1 MRYSR
6 RSYRPGV
13 VAVFCLLITGFCW
26 AQPNV
31 AEGSD
36 YPMAFERMGVREGLS
51 VNNVTD
57 ILQDS
62 RGYVWIA
69 TESGLNRYDG
79 YDVQVYSSAQ
89 AGRHG
94 LRNDYIWELA
104 EDKDGNI
111 WLATNE
117 AGVLRWSRETDQF
130 TSFLAVAGTDRLDA
144 RRRSRAL
151 LIDRDGRLWVGTTGA
166 GVYVLDAHGRLL
178 TEYVKDATSARGLSS
193 NYVVGLMQDQA
204 GAIWVATSDGGL
216 DRIAADGATVVRRG
230 AGIATGVPSNSIS
243 SLIQTSTGEVWVGT
257 ADAGVVRLHED
268 GDGFQRIEGSDDGRG
283 RQVYDLLEDRL
294 GQIWVAT
301 AAGLHLYD
309 LAGNLLRAV
318 RHDPADP
325 LSLSNDIALTLY
337 QDRSGIIWVGTLGG
351 GVSRWNPRS
360 LSLGPRTP
368 RWLGGAHVNAFAD
381 LQGGTILVGTIGS
394 GLLHLG
400 PQGER
405 LAALPLPA
413 HAAEIGDQRVMSLLV
428 DGQGRLWIGT
438 QKHGLYMH
446 DPQSGSVRNFSGP
459 ASDRPGELAASGIMS
474 LHEAPDGRVWVGLFN
489 GGVAAIDGR
498 TLQVDEVPLE
508 RSAPGLAKL
517 RATALAMDANAQLWI
532 GTEGDGLLRY
542 NPAVGSLEHFLH
554 EPEREGSLPV
564 NTVYGLSIDSRGDI
578 WVATAGGGLAH
589 LRDAARASSSSNFRV
604 LSLSDGLSSNVVY
617 GVLED
622 GAGMMWV
629 STARGIVRIEPDRM
643 TARSY
648 HQEHGLFGEEFN
660 FGAYHRLRDGRL
672 IFGGTG
678 GFNLF
683 DPAEVVDVSVPP
695 LLQLTALEPT
705 DPSSARQEEDGL
717 HLSHR
722 MPSLSFEFAVL
733 DFAAPDKN
741 RYSYRLQGLEA
752 GWSPESTRRRVSY
765 TNLDAGQYVFRV
777 RGANSDGVW
786 AEQELAIPFRVDPAP
801 WATWW
806 AYTLYVLAG
815 IAALGLFLRWNF
827 RATARR
833 ARFNQLAFYDPVTG
847 LPNRYLF
854 QDRAQAVLE
863 RSQSRQESLAL
874 ICVRVVVGRQVSD
887 TLSADALDDVMRTL
901 VARFVRIVH
910 GGDTDVGRR
919 DLARIDSDWFAVY
932 IADRAAEAVAVR
944 LGERF
949 LRAITEP
956 VYFRSW
962 RLPLAVHVG
971 IASCPKHAGDL
982 RSLMKYAKTAGNSAE
997 QEHVSSIRLYE
1008 TKMTTR
1014 AASRVSLESQLR
1026 TAVDEDALELYF
1038 QPQYNVAGE
1047 VVGAEALLRWHDPE
1061 RGWVSPSEFVPLA
1074 EESDLILAIDAWVA
1088 EAVCQFLVRWKQ
1100 SDVPRVPLSINFSAF
1115 DLDQDTSVEFLLR
1128 ACARHDVAPRELT
1141 VELTES
1147 SVLRDTPRV
1156 HASLQRLK
1164 AAGFRIALD
1173 DFGTGFSSLTH
1184 LKTFSIDA
1192 IKIDREFV
1200 EGVDENDG
1208 QLSIC
1213 KAITA
1218 LAGSLGLRVIAEG
1231 VETLGQWRAL
1241 QSVGCTEMQG
1251 FLMSPAIPE
1260 DEFLNLLQRIA
1271 ESPGG
1276 GVPIRA

>member
-13 VAVFCLLITGFCW
+13 VAVCCLLSVMVGSTR
-26 AQPNV
+26 
-31 AEGSD
+31 AELADRPS
-36 YPMAFERMGVREGLS
+36 YPMAFERMDVRQGLS
-51 VNNVTD
+51 VNNVYD
-57 ILQDS
+57 VLQDS
-62 RGYVWIA
+62 RGYLWIA

-89 AGRHG
+89 AARHG
-94 LRNDYIWELA
+94 LRNDYIWELV
-104 EDKDGNI
+104 EDAQGDL

-117 AGVLRWSRETDQF
+117 AGVLRWDRERDQF
-130 TSFLAVAGTDRLDA
+130 TSFLASAGTDRLDA
-144 RRRSRAL
+144 RRRSRTL
-151 LIDRDGRLWVGTTGA
+151 MLDRSGRLWVGTTGA
-166 GVYVLDAHGRLL
+166 GIYVLDAKGRLL
-178 TEYVKDATSARGLSS
+178 TEYVVDATSARGLSS
-193 NYVVGLMQDQA
+193 NYILDLMQAAD
-204 GAIWVATSDGGL
+204 GAVWVATADGGL
-216 DRIAADGATVVRRG
+216 DRIAPDGASVVRRG
-230 AGIATGVPSNSIS
+230 AGQLSGLPSRAIS
-243 SLIQTSTGEVWVGT
+243 ALLQTSSGDIWAGT
-257 ADAGVVRLHED
+257 ADSGLVRLAPGEEEFRPVA
-268 GDGFQRIEGSDDGRG
+268 GPEGR
-283 RQVYDLLEDRL
+283 RHNQVYSLLEDKL
-294 GQIWVAT
+294 GQIWVGT
-301 AAGLHLYD
+301 AAGVQIYD
-309 LAGNLLRAV
+309 QAGNLLRNM
-318 RHDPADP
+318 RHDPANP
-325 LSLSNDIALTLY
+325 FSISNDIVLDLY

-360 LSLGPRTP
+360 LSLGPHTP
-368 RWLGGAHVNAFAD
+368 RWLGGAHVNAFAELQEGD
-381 LQGGTILVGTIGS
+381 LLVGTIGS
-394 GLLHLG
+394 GLVRLDDR
-400 PQGER
+400 GER
-405 LAALPLPA
+405 MGEYEFPPA
-413 HAAEIGDQRVMSLLV
+413 FSGLSDQRVMSLLL
-428 DGQGRLWIGT
+428 DRQNRLWIGT
-438 QKHGLYMH
+438 QQAGLYMH
-446 DPQSGSVRNFSGP
+446 DPAKGQVRHFPGSSR
-459 ASDRPGELAASGIMS
+459 GELGTLAAAGIMS
-474 LHEAPDGRVWVGLFN
+474 LAEGPQGQIWAGLFN
-489 GGVAAIDGR
+489 GGVAEIHGDSLDVTA
-498 TLQVDEVPLE
+498 LPLGA
-508 RSAPGLAKL
+508 RSPRLAKL
-517 RATALAMDANAQLWI
+517 RATALAVDGAGSLWI
-532 GTEGDGLLRY
+532 GTEGEGLLRY
-542 NPAVGSLEHFLH
+542 LAADGSFDFFLH
-554 EPEREGSLPV
+554 DPDREGSLPV
-564 NTVYGLSIDSRGDI
+564 NTVYGLKFDSAGSL
-578 WVATAGGGLAH
+578 WVATAGGGVAQLP
-589 LRDAARASSSSNFRV
+589 DAASAAVGARFRT
-604 LSLSDGLSSNVVY
+604 LSLSDGMPSNVAY
-617 GVLED
+617 GLLED
-622 GAGMMWV
+622 AAGKIWI
-629 STARGIVRIEPDRM
+629 STSRGIVRLDPESVVIR
-643 TARSY
+643 AY

-815 IAALGLFLRWNF
+815 IAALTLFLRWNF

-1260 DEFLNLLQRIA
+1260 DEFLNLLQRMT